1 MLGRQDELEAQLWD
15 RAGVVPDP
23 AGRELGR
30 AEPLFSKI
38 SADQV
43 AAEIAALG
51 HRAAGRHDAGTGKD
65 KTAMN
70 DQDKTAVSG
79 LPALRP
85 EITIDDFLK
94 CDFRLGRI
102 VDAEKVPGSKRL
114 LKFTV
119 DIGLDTRT
127 ILAGIQEHYDP
138 ETLVG
143 KTVVVIANLAPRRMM
158 GYDSQGM
165 VLAAEVDGTLT
176 VLTPFSEGLRPGAQL
191 S

>member
-1 MLGRQDELEAQLWD
+1 
-15 RAGVVPDP
+15 
-23 AGRELGR
+23 
-30 AEPLFSKI
+30 
-38 SADQV
+38 
-43 AAEIAALG
+43 
-51 HRAAGRHDAGTGKD
+51 
-65 KTAMN
+65 MN